1 MSLSPETVASIGV
14 SLATAGAGVWA
25 ARSAR
30 RTPKQER
37 RDDFVAVTEQQG
49 KAIERLEKR
58 VELREAEAE
67 KQRQRIADQDEAI
80 GWLLGR
86 VRGLVSYIRR
96 EGMEPPPPEPMSD
109 RARLYIHHIDA

>member
-1 MSLSPETVASIGV
+1 MSAEFWASIGV
-14 SLATAGAGVWA
+14 YAATAGAGVWA

-37 RDDFVAVTEQQG
+37 RDDFIAITDQQG

-58 VELREAEAE
+58 VQLREAEAE
-67 KQRQRIADQDEAI
+67 AEAQRIADQDEAI

-86 VRGLVSYIRR
+86 VRGLVLYIRKA
-96 EGMEPPPPEPMSD
+96 GLEPPAAEPLSE
-109 RARLYIHHIDA
+109 RAARYIHHIDT